1 MNPISLLSLAL
12 LVSSASAADLPW
24 QDLALTIEKD
34 HATSSDTAT
43 ICRVRVVNRGGHTW
57 PGRSVRFEALAL
69 DGGVVMARERGRFGL
84 SISPHDSLET
94 LIAFN
99 GLYHRFEVRPLFRDS
114 DGSKSKS
121 RGGKSAKGSKKKRK
135 TGQPG

>member
-1 MNPISLLSLAL
+1 MNPIFLLSLVL
-12 LVSSASAADLPW
+12 LASSGSAEDLPW

-57 PGRSVRFEALAL
+57 PGRSVRFEALAF
-69 DGGVVMARERGRFGL
+69 DGGAVMARERGRFGL
-84 SISPHDSLET
+84 SISPHDTMET

-99 GLYHRFEVRPLFRDS
+99 GLYHRFEVRPLFRDT

-121 RGGKSAKGSKKKRK
+121 HGGKRAKGSKKKRK
-135 TGQPG
+135 TG